1 MRRGYIIWI
10 ADKGV
15 VNIRVDRANSIAS
28 VAFGNKNFPIF
39 TSKVFFNFFDEQLS
53 VLLQIGI
60 FFFFETSRAI
70 CFTSILVINLQFLLI
85 FLQVQF
91 WWIYRPA
98 CPSVSIP
105 ICSWSWYTITKLIY
119 YKVVKKVLLWK
130 SKVHMPMKVYVC
142 RLNEFTK
149 FSTNS
154 LDSKFEKIDD
164 PSFNPDCSI

>member
-60 FFFFETSRAI
+60 FFFFRNQSCDLLHFDSRD
-70 CFTSILVINLQFLLI
+70 QFPLT

-91 WWIYRPA
+91 
-98 CPSVSIP
+98 
-105 ICSWSWYTITKLIY
+105 
-119 YKVVKKVLLWK
+119 
-130 SKVHMPMKVYVC
+130 
-142 RLNEFTK
+142 
-149 FSTNS
+149 
-154 LDSKFEKIDD
+154 
-164 PSFNPDCSI
+164 

>member
-1 MRRGYIIWI
+1 MRRSYIIWI

-39 TSKVFFNFFDEQLS
+39 TSKVFLTSSTNSCRYFFRLAY
-53 VLLQIGI
+53 
-60 FFFFETSRAI
+60 FFFRNQSCDLLHFDSRD
-70 CFTSILVINLQFLLI
+70 QFPLT

-98 CPSVSIP
+98 CPNVLLNSNLFVEL
-105 ICSWSWYTITKLIY
+105 WYTITKLIY
-119 YKVVKKVLLWK
+119 YKVVNKALLWK

>member
-39 TSKVFFNFFDEQLS
+39 TSKVFLTSSTNSCRYFFRLAY
-53 VLLQIGI
+53 
-60 FFFFETSRAI
+60 FFFSKPVVRFASLRFSRSI
-70 CFTSILVINLQFLLI
+70 SSNISSSPILMNLSTRLSECFAQF
-85 FLQVQF
+85 Q
-91 WWIYRPA
+91 
-98 CPSVSIP
+98 S
-105 ICSWSWYTITKLIY
+105 SWSWYTITKLIY

>member
-60 FFFFETSRAI
+60 FFFSKPVVRFASLRFSRSI
-70 CFTSILVINLQFLLI
+70 SSNISSSPILMNLSTRLSECFAQF
-85 FLQVQF
+85 QSVRGAM
-91 WWIYRPA
+91 IY
-98 CPSVSIP
+98 
-105 ICSWSWYTITKLIY
+105 
-119 YKVVKKVLLWK
+119 
-130 SKVHMPMKVYVC
+130 
-142 RLNEFTK
+142 
-149 FSTNS
+149 NS
-154 LDSKFEKIDD
+154 KIDLLQ
-164 PSFNPDCSI
+164 SC